1 MSGRFLVD
9 TNFVIAFIN
18 GDARAAEIMASADEV
33 FFATVVLGELFY
45 GAFKS
50 NKQDENLSRIADFA
64 ANTTVLV
71 CDTETSRQYGIVKNE
86 LRMKG
91 RPIPENDVWI
101 AAFACQHQLTLLTRD
116 DHFAG
121 VDRLVCESW

>member
-1 MSGRFLVD
+1 M
-9 TNFVIAFIN
+9 N
-18 GDARAAEIMASADEV
+18 GDTKALESMNTADEV
-33 FFATVVLGELFY
+33 FLATVVLGELFY

-91 RPIPENDVWI
+91 RPIPEHDVWI
-101 AAFACQHQLTLLTRD
+101 AAISRQRAHC
-116 DHFAG
+116 
-121 VDRLVCESW
+121 